1 MRRRSF
7 LPLVY
12 PCLFILFIAQHL
24 GASTT
29 QLNFAPPVRYSPG
42 GNGPNSV
49 AIGDV
54 NGDGK
59 LDIVAADW
67 CISNTVPCPS
77 GAVAVLL
84 GKGDGTFGAPTT
96 YGSGGVYA
104 TDVAI
109 GDLNSDGK
117 ADIVVVNC
125 GNAANNHCIGA
136 GGNAGILIGNG
147 DGTFQSVKSIPL
159 GGGGFGAIAVAIA
172 DINADGKLDV
182 IVAGD
187 CTSGGCGGVLLGN
200 GDGTFQ
206 PEIAFGSG
214 GLIAF
219 SLAIGDVNRDGKL
232 DAVIGNQCATQ
243 ACQTSTVGVSL
254 GNGDGTFQAAV
265 AYDSGGIY
273 PDGVAIADISG
284 DGIPD
289 LVIANSSTS
298 TIINQGDVGVLIGI
312 GDRNGTFQ
320 TVVAYPASEFGAAAI
335 KVADMDGD
343 GKPDVVVV
351 NCSAVSGNCNG
362 GGGNVGVLLGNGD
375 GTLKPVVT
383 FPPGG
388 NTPFAVGVADLNGD
402 SKPDVIV
409 GNCNSNVCGQLPG
422 GIAVLLNTS
431 LGLTTTA
438 LTSSS
443 NPSNFGQSVTFTAT
457 ATSGGFQVAPT
468 GTVTFFDGSTNLGT
482 SNLNASAQATL
493 STSTLTVGTHNITAT
508 YNGDSNYASSTSS
521 VVSQLVQGAIAQ
533 LSPTGLNFGNQ
544 TVEIVSAAQPVTLTN
559 TGNITLTISTP
570 INVTGANPGDFAQTN
585 NCGTSLVAGSSCTI
599 SVTFK
604 PTATG
609 TRSASVSI
617 TDNAPNSP
625 QTVSLSGNGVL
636 PAVTL
641 TPTSLTFPNQVV
653 GTISKAQTVTLQNT
667 GLGVLKI
674 TKGAIKGPF
683 GETTNCGTT
692 VNQGSSCTISVT
704 FKPTTIGTVTGSI
717 SITDNAPTSPQMIS
731 LQGTGTDV
739 QLTPASLNF
748 GNQPVGTT
756 STRKIIT
763 LTNKGTVT
771 LTLAPV
777 TITGANSGDFAQTNN
792 CPASLAAGASC
803 SIAVT
808 FTPTATGTRSANVS
822 VSDNGGGSPQQVP
835 LTGTGT

>member
-7 LPLVY
+7 LPFVY
-12 PCLFILFIAQHL
+12 PCLFVLVIVQHL
-24 GASTT
+24 GASTA

-49 AIGDV
+49 AIADV

-59 LDIVAADW
+59 LDIVVSNW
-67 CISNTVPCPS
+67 CINNTVPCPS

-84 GKGDGTFGAPTT
+84 GNGDGTFRPATT
-96 YGSGGVYA
+96 YSSGGVYG

-109 GDLNSDGK
+109 GDLNGDGK
-117 ADIVVVNC
+117 PDIVVVNC

-136 GGNAGILIGNG
+136 GGNAGILFGNG
-147 DGTFQSVKSIPL
+147 DGTFQPVVSMPL

-206 PEIAFGSG
+206 PEIPFSSA

-219 SLAIGDVNRDGKL
+219 SLAIGDVNGDGKL

-254 GNGDGTFQAAV
+254 GNGDGSFQPAV
-265 AYDSGGIY
+265 AYNSGGIY

-284 DGIPD
+284 DGKAD
-289 LVIANSSTS
+289 LVVANSSTS
-298 TIINQGDVGVLIGI
+298 TTINQGDVGVLIGN
-312 GDRNGTFQ
+312 GDGTFQ
-320 TVVAYPASEFGAAAI
+320 PVVAYPASEFGAAAI

-343 GKPDVVVV
+343 GKLDVVVV
-351 NCSAVSGNCNG
+351 NCSAISGNCNG

-402 SKPDVIV
+402 SKPDIVV
-409 GNCNSNVCGQLPG
+409 GNCASNVCGQLPG
-422 GIAVLLNTS
+422 AVAVLLNAS
-431 LGLTTTA
+431 LAPTTTA
-438 LTSSS
+438 LTSSP
-443 NPSNFGQSVTFTAT
+443 NPSNFDQSVTFTAT
-457 ATSGGFQVAPT
+457 ATSEGFKVTPT
-468 GTVTFFDGSTNLGT
+468 GSVTFFDGTTNLGT

-493 STSTLTVGTHNITAT
+493 TTSTLTVGTHSITAT

-521 VVSQLVQGAIAQ
+521 VVNQLVQGAIAQ
-533 LSPTGLNFGNQ
+533 LSPTSLNFGTQ
-544 TVEIVSAAQPVTLTN
+544 TVGFVSTAQGVTLTN
-559 TGNITLTISTP
+559 TGNIALAVPSIL
-570 INVTGANPGDFAQTN
+570 ITGANPNDFHQTN
-585 NCGTSLVAGSSCTI
+585 NCGTSVAAGSSCTI

-604 PTATG
+604 PTTTG

-625 QTVSLSGNGVL
+625 QTVSLGGTGVL

-641 TPTSLTFPNQVV
+641 SPTSLTFSNQLV
-653 GTISKAQTVTLQNT
+653 GTTSKAQTVTLTNT
-667 GLGVLKI
+667 GLGILKI
-674 TKGAIKGPF
+674 TKRAMTGPF
-683 GETTNCGTT
+683 GLTTNCPAT
-692 VNQGSSCTISVT
+692 VSPGGSCNLSVT

-717 SITDNAPTSPQMIS
+717 SITDNAPSSPQTIS
-731 LQGTGTDV
+731 LQGTGTNI

-748 GNQPVGTT
+748 GSQKVGTT
-756 STRKIIT
+756 SARKLIT
-763 LTNKGTVT
+763 LTNKGSVT
-771 LTLAPV
+771 LNISGI
-777 TITGANSGDFAQTNN
+777 TITGTNSGDFAQLNN
-792 CPASLAAGASC
+792 CGTSLAPAASC

-808 FTPTATGTRSANVS
+808 FAPTATGTRSADVS
-822 VSDNGGGSPQQVP
+822 VTDDGGGSPQQAP

>member
-1 MRRRSF
+1 MRRRSV
-7 LPLVY
+7 LPLAY
-12 PCLFILFIAQHL
+12 PCLFVILIVHQL
-24 GASTT
+24 GASTP
-29 QLNFAPPVRYSPG
+29 QLNFAAPVRYSPG
-42 GNGPNSV
+42 ANGPNSV
-49 AIGDV
+49 AIADL

-67 CISNTVPCPS
+67 CINNTVPCPS
-77 GAVAVLL
+77 GAVTVLL
-84 GKGDGTFGAPTT
+84 GNGDGTFGAPTT
-96 YGSGGVYA
+96 YSSGGVYG

-109 GDLNSDGK
+109 GDLNGDGWP
-117 ADIVVVNC
+117 DIVVVNC

-136 GGNAGILIGNG
+136 GGNAGILFGIGQG
-147 DGTFQSVKSIPL
+147 KFQPAVPITL

-206 PEIAFGSG
+206 PEIAFDSA

-219 SLAIGDVNRDGKL
+219 SLAIGDVNGDGKL
-232 DAVIGNQCATQ
+232 DAVIGNQCTDQ
-243 ACQTSTVGVSL
+243 LCHTSSVGVAL
-254 GNGDGTFQAAV
+254 GNGDGTFQAAK

-273 PDGVAIADISG
+273 PDGVAIADING
-284 DGIPD
+284 DGKAD
-289 LVIANSSTS
+289 LVVANSSTS
-298 TIINQGDVGVLIGI
+298 ITINQGDVGVLIGI
-312 GDRNGTFQ
+312 GDGTFQ

-362 GGGNVGVLLGNGD
+362 GGGNVGVLLGNVDGN
-375 GTLKPVVT
+375 GTLQSVVT

-388 NTPFAVGVADLNGD
+388 NTPFGVAVADLNGD
-402 SKPDVIV
+402 SKPDVV
-409 GNCNSNVCGQLPG
+409 VTNCNSNVCGQLPG

-431 LGLTTTA
+431 LGPTATT
-438 LTSSS
+438 LTSSQ

-457 ATSGGFQVAPT
+457 ATSDGFKITPT

-508 YNGDSNYASSTSS
+508 YSGDSNFASSTSS

-533 LSPTGLNFGNQ
+533 LSPTSLNFGNQ
-544 TVEIVSAAQPVTLTN
+544 TVGFVSTAQIVTLTN
-559 TGNITLTISTP
+559 TGNVALTITS
-570 INVTGANPGDFAQTN
+570 IGITGADSGDFHPTN
-585 NCGTSLVAGSSCTI
+585 NCGGSVAAGSSCLI

-609 TRSASVSI
+609 ARSASLSVS
-617 TDNAPNSP
+617 DNAPNSP
-625 QTVSLSGNGVL
+625 QTASLAGTGVL

-641 TPTSLTFPNQVV
+641 SPTSLTFPPQLI
-653 GTISKAQTVTLQNT
+653 GTTSKPQTVTLTNT
-667 GLGVLKI
+667 GLGILKL
-674 TKGAIKGPF
+674 TKRTLTGPF
-683 GETTNCGTT
+683 GLTTNCSAT
-692 VNQGSSCTISVT
+692 VNPGGSCTLSVT
-704 FKPTTIGTVTGSI
+704 FKPITIGNLTGSI
-717 SITDNAPTSPQMIS
+717 SITDNAPSSPQTVS
-731 LQGTGTDV
+731 LQGTGTEV
-739 QLTPASLNF
+739 QLTPTSLNF

-756 STRKIIT
+756 SARKIIT
-763 LTNKGTVT
+763 LTNKGSVA
-771 LTLAPV
+771 LNISGI
-777 TITGANSGDFAQTNN
+777 TIIGTDSGDFAEVNN
-792 CPASLAAGASC
+792 CGTSVAAGASC

-808 FTPTATGTRSANVS
+808 FTPTATGARSADVS
-822 VSDNGGGSPQQVP
+822 VSDDGGGSPQQVP

>member
-7 LPLVY
+7 LPFVY

-24 GASTT
+24 GASTA
-29 QLNFAPPVRYSPG
+29 QLNFAAPVRYSPG

-59 LDIVAADW
+59 LDIVASDW
-67 CISNTVPCPS
+67 CINNTVPCPS

-84 GKGDGTFGAPTT
+84 GNGDGTFRAPTT
-96 YGSGGVYA
+96 YSSGGVYG

-109 GDLNSDGK
+109 GDLNGDGK

-136 GGNAGILIGNG
+136 GGNAGILFGNG
-147 DGTFQSVKSIPL
+147 DGTFQPVASMPL

-187 CTSGGCGGVLLGN
+187 CTSGGCGGVFLGN
-200 GDGTFQ
+200 GNGTFQ
-206 PEIAFGSG
+206 PEIAFGSA

-219 SLAIGDVNRDGKL
+219 SLAIGDVNGDGKL
-232 DAVIGNQCATQ
+232 DAVIGNQCATPV
-243 ACQTSTVGVSL
+243 CQTSTVGVSL
-254 GNGDGTFQAAV
+254 GNGDGTFQPAV

-284 DGIPD
+284 DGKPD
-289 LVIANSSTS
+289 LVVANSSTS
-298 TIINQGDVGVLIGI
+298 TTINQGDVGVLIGN
-312 GDRNGTFQ
+312 GDGTFLP
-320 TVVAYPASEFGAAAI
+320 VVAYPASEFGAAAI

-351 NCSAVSGNCNG
+351 NCSAISGNCNG

-402 SKPDVIV
+402 SKPDVVV

-422 GIAVLLNTS
+422 AVSVLLNTS
-431 LGLTTTA
+431 LAPTTTT

-457 ATSGGFQVAPT
+457 AAGEGFKVTPT

-482 SNLNASAQATL
+482 SHLNASAQATL
-493 STSTLTVGTHNITAT
+493 STSALTVGTHSITAT
-508 YNGDSNYASSTSS
+508 YNGDTNFASSTSS

-533 LSPTGLNFGNQ
+533 VSPTSLNFGNQ
-544 TVEIVSAAQPVTLTN
+544 TVGFVSAAQPVTLTN
-559 TGNITLTISTP
+559 TGNIALVITSILPSS
-570 INVTGANPGDFAQTN
+570 GDYAQTN
-585 NCGTSLVAGSSCTI
+585 NCGSSLAAGGSCSI
-599 SVTFK
+599 LVTFK
-604 PTATG
+604 PTTTG
-609 TRSASVSI
+609 TRSASLNI
-617 TDNAPNSP
+617 TGSAPNSP
-625 QTVSLSGNGVL
+625 QIVSLTGTGVL

-641 TPTSLTFPNQVV
+641 TPTSLTFPTQLV
-653 GTISKAQTVTLQNT
+653 GTTSKAQTVTLRNT
-667 GLGVLKI
+667 GLGILKI
-674 TKGAIKGPF
+674 TKGAITGPF
-683 GETTNCGTT
+683 GETTNCGAI
-692 VNQGSSCTISVT
+692 VNPGNSCTISVT
-704 FKPTTIGTVTGSI
+704 FKPRTIGPASGSI
-717 SITDNAPTSPQMIS
+717 SITDNAPSSPQTIS
-731 LQGTGTDV
+731 LQGTGTNV
-739 QLTPASLNF
+739 QLTPASVDF
-748 GNQPVGTT
+748 GGQKVGTT
-756 STRKIIT
+756 SARKIIT
-763 LTNKGTVT
+763 LTNKGSVT
-771 LTLAPV
+771 LNISLI
-777 TITGANSGDFAQTNN
+777 TITGADPGDFAQVNN
-792 CPASLAAGASC
+792 CPTSLPPGASC

-808 FTPTATGTRSANVS
+808 FTPTTTGARSANVS
-822 VSDNGGGSPQQVP
+822 VSDDGGGSPQQVP
-835 LTGTGT
+835 LTGAGT

>member
-1 MRRRSF
+1 MRRLSF
-7 LPLVY
+7 LPFAY
-12 PCLFILFIAQHL
+12 PCLFVLFIAQHL
-24 GASTT
+24 GASTA

-49 AIGDV
+49 AIADL

-59 LDIVAADW
+59 LDIVVSNW
-67 CISNTVPCPS
+67 CINNTVPCPS

-84 GKGDGTFGAPTT
+84 GNGDGTFRAPTT
-96 YGSGGVYA
+96 YSSGGVYG

-109 GDLNSDGK
+109 GDLNGDGK
-117 ADIVVVNC
+117 PDIVVVNC
-125 GNAANNHCIGA
+125 GNAANNHCIGV
-136 GGNAGILIGNG
+136 GGNAGILFGNG
-147 DGTFQSVKSIPL
+147 DGTFQPVISMPL

-206 PEIAFGSG
+206 PEIPFSSA

-219 SLAIGDVNRDGKL
+219 SLAIGDLNGDGKL

-243 ACQTSTVGVSL
+243 ACQGSTVGVSL
-254 GNGDGTFQAAV
+254 GNGDGTFQPAV
-265 AYDSGGIY
+265 AYNSGGIY

-284 DGIPD
+284 DGKAD
-289 LVIANSSTS
+289 LVVANSSTS
-298 TIINQGDVGVLIGI
+298 TTINQGDVGVLIGN
-312 GDRNGTFQ
+312 GDGTFQ
-320 TVVAYPASEFGAAAI
+320 PVVAYPASEFGAAAI

-351 NCSAVSGNCNG
+351 NCSATSGNCNG

-402 SKPDVIV
+402 SRPDIVV
-409 GNCNSNVCGQLPG
+409 GNCNSNVCGNAPG
-422 GIAVLLNTS
+422 SVAVLLNTS
-431 LGLTTTA
+431 LAPTTTT
-438 LTSSS
+438 LTSSL

-457 ATSGGFQVAPT
+457 ATGEGFKVTPT
-468 GTVTFFDGSTNLGT
+468 GTVTFFDSTTNLGS

-493 STSTLTVGTHNITAT
+493 STSTLTVGTHSITAT

-521 VVSQLVQGAIAQ
+521 AVNQLVQGSIAQ
-533 LSPTGLNFGNQ
+533 LSPTSLNFGNV
-544 TVEIVSAAQPVTLTN
+544 TVGFASTAQVVTLTN
-559 TGNITLTISTP
+559 TGNIAMAITSIGT
-570 INVTGANPGDFAQTN
+570 NGDFAQAN
-585 NCGTSLVAGSSCTI
+585 NCGASLSAGSSCSI

-604 PTATG
+604 PTTTG
-609 TRSASVSI
+609 TRSGSLSI

-625 QTVSLSGNGVL
+625 QTVSLTGNGVL
-636 PAVTL
+636 PTVTL
-641 TPTSLTFPNQVV
+641 SPTSLTFPTQLV
-653 GTISKAQTVTLQNT
+653 GTTSKAQTVTLTNT
-667 GLGVLKI
+667 GLGILKI

-683 GETTNCGTT
+683 SETTNCGTT
-692 VNQGSSCTISVT
+692 VNPGGSCTISVT
-704 FKPTTIGTVTGSI
+704 FKPTKIGPASGSI
-717 SITDNAPTSPQMIS
+717 TITDNAPSSPQTIS
-731 LQGTGTDV
+731 LQGTGTNV
-739 QLTPASLNF
+739 QLTPVSLNF
-748 GNQPVGTT
+748 GNQTVGST
-756 STRKIIT
+756 SARKIIT

-771 LTLAPV
+771 LSISGIM
-777 TITGANSGDFAQTNN
+777 ITGTNAGDFAEVNN
-792 CPASLAAGASC
+792 CGTSVLPAASC

-808 FTPTATGTRSANVS
+808 FTPTATGARSADVS
-822 VSDNGGGSPQQVP
+822 VSDNGGGSPQQVG

>member
-1 MRRRSF
+1 MRRRSL

-12 PCLFILFIAQHL
+12 PCLFLLSIAQHL
-24 GASTT
+24 GASTP
-29 QLNFAPPVRYSPG
+29 QLNFAAPVRYSPG

-49 AIGDV
+49 AIADL

-59 LDIVAADW
+59 LDIVVSNW
-67 CISNTVPCPS
+67 CINNTVPCPN

-96 YGSGGVYA
+96 YSSGGVYA

-109 GDLNSDGK
+109 GDLNGDGK
-117 ADIVVVNC
+117 PDIVVVNC
-125 GNAANNHCIGA
+125 GNAANNHCIGV

-147 DGTFQSVKSIPL
+147 DGTFQPVVSMPL

-206 PEIAFGSG
+206 PEIPFGSA

-219 SLAIGDVNRDGKL
+219 SLAIGDVNGDGKL

-254 GNGDGTFQAAV
+254 GNGDGTFQPAV
-265 AYDSGGIY
+265 AYNSGGIY

-284 DGIPD
+284 DGKAD
-289 LVIANSSTS
+289 LVVANSSTS
-298 TIINQGDVGVLIGI
+298 TTINQGDVGVLIGN
-312 GDRNGTFQ
+312 GDGTFQ
-320 TVVAYPASEFGAAAI
+320 PVVAYSASEFGAAAI
-335 KVADMDGD
+335 KVADFDGD

-351 NCSAVSGNCNG
+351 NCSAISGNCNG

-402 SKPDVIV
+402 GKPDVVV
-409 GNCNSNVCGQLPG
+409 GNCNSNVCGNAPG
-422 GIAVLLNTS
+422 SVAVLLNTS
-431 LGLTTTA
+431 LAPTTTT
-438 LTSSS
+438 LTSSV

-457 ATSGGFQVAPT
+457 ATGEGFKVTPT

-482 SNLNASAQATL
+482 SNLNTSAQATL
-493 STSTLTVGTHNITAT
+493 TTSTLTVGTHSITAT
-508 YNGDSNYASSTSS
+508 YNGDSNFASSTSS
-521 VVSQLVQGAIAQ
+521 VVSQLVQGAVAQ
-533 LSPTGLNFGNQ
+533 LAPTSLNFGNQ
-544 TVEIVSAAQPVTLTN
+544 TVGIVSTAQPVTLTN
-559 TGNITLTISTP
+559 IGNIALTLAP
-570 INVTGANPGDFAQTN
+570 INITGTNPNDFGQTN
-585 NCGTSLVAGSSCTI
+585 NCGTSLAAGSSCTI

-609 TRSASVSI
+609 ARSAAVSVS
-617 TDNAPNSP
+617 DNAPNSP
-625 QTVSLSGNGVL
+625 QTVSLTGTGVL
-636 PAVTL
+636 PTVTL
-641 TPTSLTFPNQVV
+641 SPTSLTFPAQLV
-653 GTISKAQTVTLQNT
+653 GTTSKAQTVTLTNT
-667 GLGVLKI
+667 GLGILKI

-683 GETTNCGTT
+683 GETTNCGAT
-692 VNQGSSCTISVT
+692 VNPGSSCTISVT
-704 FKPTTIGTVTGSI
+704 FKPTTIGTASGSI
-717 SITDNAPTSPQMIS
+717 SITDNAPSSPQQIS
-731 LQGTGTDV
+731 LQGTGTNV
-739 QLTPASLNF
+739 QLAPASLNF
-748 GNQPVGTT
+748 GNQTVGTT
-756 STRKIIT
+756 SARKIIT
-763 LTNKGTVT
+763 LTNKGTAT
-771 LTLAPV
+771 LSISGIA
-777 TITGANSGDFAQTNN
+777 ITGTDPNDFAQVNN
-792 CPASLAAGASC
+792 CPTSVAAGASC

-808 FTPTATGTRSANVS
+808 FTPTTTGARSADVS
-822 VSDNGGGSPQQVP
+822 VTDNGGGSPQQVP

>member
-7 LPLVY
+7 LPFVY
-12 PCLFILFIAQHL
+12 PCLLVLFVAHHV
-24 GASTT
+24 GASTA
-29 QLNFAPPVRYSPG
+29 QLNFATPVRYRPG

-49 AIGDV
+49 AIADL

-59 LDIVAADW
+59 LDIVVSNW
-67 CISNTVPCPS
+67 CINNTVPCPS

-84 GKGDGTFGAPTT
+84 GNGDGTFGAPTT
-96 YGSGGVYA
+96 YSSGGVFG
-104 TDVAI
+104 TDVAV
-109 GDLNSDGK
+109 GDLNGDGK
-117 ADIVVVNC
+117 PDIAVVNC

-147 DGTFQSVKSIPL
+147 DGTFQPVVSMPL

-200 GDGTFQ
+200 GDGTFK
-206 PEIAFGSG
+206 PEIPFGSA

-219 SLAIGDVNRDGKL
+219 SLAIGDVNGDGKL

-254 GNGDGTFQAAV
+254 GNGDGTFQPAV
-265 AYDSGGIY
+265 PYNSGGIY
-273 PDGVAIADISG
+273 PDGVAIADLNF
-284 DGIPD
+284 DGKAD
-289 LVIANSSTS
+289 LVVANSSTS
-298 TIINQGDVGVLIGI
+298 TTINQGDVGVLIGN
-312 GDRNGTFQ
+312 GDGTFQ
-320 TVVAYPASEFGAAAI
+320 PVVAYPASEFGAAAI

-351 NCSAVSGNCNG
+351 NCSAFSGNCNG

-375 GTLKPVVT
+375 GTLKPVVP

-402 SKPDVIV
+402 SKPDIVV
-409 GNCNSNVCGQLPG
+409 GNCNSNVCGNAPG
-422 GIAVLLNTS
+422 AVTVLLNTS
-431 LGLTTTA
+431 LAPTTTA
-438 LTSSS
+438 LTSSL
-443 NPSNFGQSVTFTAT
+443 NPSSFGQSVTFTAT
-457 ATSGGFQVAPT
+457 ATSEGFKVTPT
-468 GTVTFFDGSTNLGT
+468 GAVTFFDGSTSLGT

-533 LSPTGLNFGNQ
+533 LSPTSLSFGNQ
-544 TVEIVSAAQPVTLTN
+544 TVGFVSTAQPVTLTN
-559 TGNITLTISTP
+559 TGNIALAITSTLI
-570 INVTGANPGDFAQTN
+570 TGANPNDFHQTN
-585 NCGTSLVAGSSCTI
+585 NCGTSLAAGSSCTI

-609 TRSASVSI
+609 TRSAAVSV
-617 TDNAPNSP
+617 TDSAPNSP
-625 QTVSLSGNGVL
+625 QTVSLGGTGVL

-641 TPTSLTFPNQVV
+641 SPTSLTFANQLV
-653 GTISKAQTVTLQNT
+653 GTTSKAQTVRLTNT
-667 GLGVLKI
+667 GLGILKI
-674 TKGAIKGPF
+674 TKRATTGPF
-683 GETTNCGTT
+683 GLTTNCTAT
-692 VNQGSSCTISVT
+692 VNPGGSCNLSVT

-717 SITDNAPTSPQMIS
+717 SITDNAPSSPQTIS
-731 LQGTGTDV
+731 LQGTGTNV
-739 QLTPASLNF
+739 QLLPAALNF
-748 GNQPVGTT
+748 GSQKVGTT
-756 STRKIIT
+756 SARKVIT
-763 LTNKGTVT
+763 LTNKGSVT
-771 LTLAPV
+771 LNISG
-777 TITGANSGDFAQTNN
+777 ITVVGSDPNDFAQLNN
-792 CPASLAAGASC
+792 CGTSVAAGASC
-803 SIAVT
+803 SITVT
-808 FTPTATGTRSANVS
+808 FTPTATGTRSADVS
-822 VSDNGGGSPQQVP
+822 VSDDGGGSPQQVP

>member
-1 MRRRSF
+1 MRRRSL

-12 PCLFILFIAQHL
+12 PCLFLLFIAQHL
-24 GASTT
+24 GASTP

-49 AIGDV
+49 AIADL

-59 LDIVAADW
+59 LDIVVSNW
-67 CISNTVPCPS
+67 CINNTVPCPS

-84 GKGDGTFGAPTT
+84 GNGDGTFQAPTT
-96 YGSGGVYA
+96 YSSGGVYG

-109 GDLNSDGK
+109 GDLNGDGK
-117 ADIVVVNC
+117 PDIVVVNC

-136 GGNAGILIGNG
+136 GGNAGVLFGNG
-147 DGTFQSVKSIPL
+147 NGTFQPVVSMPL

-172 DINADGKLDV
+172 DINADGKLDI

-206 PEIAFGSG
+206 PEIPFGSA

-219 SLAIGDVNRDGKL
+219 SLAIGDVNGDGKL

-254 GNGDGTFQAAV
+254 GNGDGTFQPAV
-265 AYDSGGIY
+265 AYNSGGIY
-273 PDGVAIADISG
+273 PDGVAIADLKG
-284 DGIPD
+284 DGKAD
-289 LVIANSSTS
+289 LVVANSSTS
-298 TIINQGDVGVLIGI
+298 TTINQGDVGVLIGN
-312 GDRNGTFQ
+312 GDGTFQ
-320 TVVAYPASEFGAAAI
+320 PVVAYPASEFGAAAI
-335 KVADMDGD
+335 KVTDMDGD

-351 NCSAVSGNCNG
+351 NCSAISGNCNG

-402 SKPDVIV
+402 GKPDVVV
-409 GNCNSNVCGQLPG
+409 GNCNSNVCGNAPG
-422 GIAVLLNTS
+422 SVAVLLNTS
-431 LGLTTTA
+431 LAPTTTT
-438 LTSSS
+438 LTSSL

-457 ATSGGFQVAPT
+457 TTGEGFKVTPT

-482 SNLNASAQATL
+482 SNLNTSAQATL
-493 STSTLTVGTHNITAT
+493 STSTLTVGTHSITAT
-508 YNGDSNYASSTSS
+508 YNGDSNFASSTSS

-533 LSPTGLNFGNQ
+533 LAPTSLNFGNQ
-544 TVEIVSAAQPVTLTN
+544 TVGIVSTAQPVTLTN
-559 TGNITLTISTP
+559 TGNIALTLAP
-570 INVTGANPGDFAQTN
+570 INITGTNPNDFGQTN
-585 NCGTSLVAGSSCTI
+585 NCGTSLAAGSSCTI

-609 TRSASVSI
+609 ARSASVSVS
-617 TDNAPNSP
+617 DNAPNSP
-625 QTVSLSGNGVL
+625 QTVSLTGTGVL
-636 PAVTL
+636 PTVTL
-641 TPTSLTFPNQVV
+641 SPTSLTFPAQLV
-653 GTISKAQTVTLQNT
+653 GTTSKAQTVTLTNT
-667 GLGVLKI
+667 GLGILKI

-683 GETTNCGTT
+683 GETTNCGAT
-692 VNQGSSCTISVT
+692 VNPGSSCTISVT
-704 FKPTTIGTVTGSI
+704 FKPTTIGTASGSI
-717 SITDNAPTSPQMIS
+717 SITDNAPTSPQTIS
-731 LQGTGTDV
+731 LQGTGTNV

-748 GNQPVGTT
+748 GNQTVGTT
-756 STRKIIT
+756 SARKIIT
-763 LTNKGTVT
+763 LTNKGTAA
-771 LTLAPV
+771 LSISGIA
-777 TITGANSGDFAQTNN
+777 ITGTDPGDFAQLNN
-792 CPASLAAGASC
+792 CPTSVAAGASC

-808 FTPTATGTRSANVS
+808 FTPTATGARSADVS
-822 VSDNGGGSPQQVP
+822 VTDNGGGSPQQVP